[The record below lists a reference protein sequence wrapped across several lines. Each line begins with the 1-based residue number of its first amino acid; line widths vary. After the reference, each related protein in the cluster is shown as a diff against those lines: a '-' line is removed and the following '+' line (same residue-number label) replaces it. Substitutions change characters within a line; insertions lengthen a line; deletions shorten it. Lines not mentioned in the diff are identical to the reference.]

1 MPKKEPAGKY
11 KPGIKSLHPSK
22 STDLSDFNIR
32 KVLPVK
38 SIPAAFDPIIPM
50 GYEIPMP
57 DTLLQFVLTFI
68 FLFSIGLVM
77 IPLQVL

>member
-1 MPKKEPAGKY
+1 MK
-11 KPGIKSLHPSK
+11 
-22 STDLSDFNIR
+22 N
-32 KVLPVK
+32 
-38 SIPAAFDPIIPM
+38 IPAAFDPIIPM